1 MNPKTFDL
9 YPTLKNINEDELDFS
24 LFNAI
29 AIPVLAKDEIKII
42 ETKFIKKLIDS
53 SNLIKSWAILPIVI
67 KFTNFRSN

>member
-29 AIPVLAKDEIKII
+29 AIPVLAKDE
-42 ETKFIKKLIDS
+42 KK
-53 SNLIKSWAILPIVI
+53 
-67 KFTNFRSN
+67 R